1 MSTAP
6 YYFYMETSNVL
17 NSYLKYLYDSIYVN
31 TNNLIKSV
39 NASISTSDNNNDI
52 FNAITSS
59 VSTLNTNNEAFL
71 LNIQQVLASSN
82 PLNNL
87 SDIVTD
93 LTNINTDYVNLI
105 NLIKNDYFQPDLT
118 SSSSLTAIVRMS
130 SSDQNALYGI
140 TNKLGQIL
148 SILSSQS
155 QSFQGGI
162 NLFLPTILEPWVNI
176 INDVNTNAESLT
188 YNSMDLLENVNLL
201 QKAWTTF
208 GATGITVSHNNTNLS
223 TLISDVVTSLS
234 TVNSTLSNIY
244 VCLENAVTNIYDYMA
259 RLGKLK
265 PGQVASVEIIRNEK
279 KQILIVQ
286 F

>member
-31 TNNLIKSV
+31 TNNLINSV
-39 NASISTSDNNNDI
+39 NASIATSDNNNDI
-52 FNAITSS
+52 FNAITTS

-93 LTNINTDYVNLI
+93 LTNINTDYTNLI
-105 NLIKNDYFQPDLT
+105 NLIKNDYFQPDLS

-130 SSDQNALYGI
+130 ASDQNALYGI

-148 SILSSQS
+148 SLLSSQS

-162 NLFLPTILEPWVNI
+162 SLFLPTILEPWVNL

-201 QKAWTTF
+201 QKAWNTF
-208 GATGITVSHNNTNLS
+208 GATGITVSHNNSNLS

-234 TVNSTLSNIY
+234 TVNSTMSNIY
-244 VCLENAVTNIYDYMA
+244 VCLENAVTNIYDYSDNVN
-259 RLGKLK
+259 G
-265 PGQVASVEIIRNEK
+265 PTTTV
-279 KQILIVQ
+279 
-286 F
+286 